1 MPDLAVLLLQFLVPV
16 VLFVLAG
23 CAGRVLERSHERS
36 LSRREE
42 SFAHVT
48 VVDVA
53 QPPEA
58 ATRAELVTGH
68 VVLGC
73 DYGKQILA
81 RVRDVFGGEIRSFR
95 RVLDRGRR
103 EALLRMQQEADALGS
118 DLVVNVRFTTA
129 MMGSRLLAAEVVCY
143 GTAVVR

>member
-1 MPDLAVLLLQFLVPV
+1 VVDLARFP
-16 VLFVLAG
+16 G
-23 CAGRVLERSHERS
+23 PT
-36 LSRREE
+36 SRG
-42 SFAHVT
+42 
-48 VVDVA
+48 
-53 QPPEA
+53 
-58 ATRAELVTGH
+58 ELVVGH

-103 EALLRMQQEADALGS
+103 EALLRMQQQADALGS

-129 MMGSRLLAAEVVCY
+129 MMGSRLLAAEVICY

>member
-1 MPDLAVLLLQFLVPV
+1 MLELVVQLIVPV
-16 VLFVLAG
+16 VLFLVAG
-23 CAGRVLERSHERS
+23 GAGRVQERRHERS
-36 LSRREE
+36 LARREE
-42 SFAHVT
+42 ALAHVV
-48 VVDVA
+48 VVDLARLPGPTSRGEMV
-53 QPPEA
+53 
-58 ATRAELVTGH
+58 VGH

-73 DYGKQILA
+73 DYGKRILA

-103 EALLRMQQEADALGS
+103 EALLRMQQQADALGS

-129 MMGSRLLAAEVVCY
+129 MMGSRLLAAEVICY

>member
-1 MPDLAVLLLQFLVPV
+1 MIEVVVQLIVPIVVFLV
-16 VLFVLAG
+16 AG
-23 CAGRVLERSHERS
+23 GAGRMQERKHEHS
-36 LSRREE
+36 LARREKAL
-42 SFAHVT
+42 AHVV

-53 QPPEA
+53 RLPGPA
-58 ATRAELVTGH
+58 CRGELVIGH

-103 EALLRMQQEADALGS
+103 EAILRMQEEADAVGS
-118 DLVVNVRFTTA
+118 NLVVNVRFTTA
-129 MMGSRLLAAEVVCY
+129 MMGSRLLAAEVICY

>member
-1 MPDLAVLLLQFLVPV
+1 MLDVVVFLELLVPV
-16 VLFVLAG
+16 LLFFLAG
-23 CAGRVLERSHERS
+23 GAGRVQERRHERS
-36 LSRREE
+36 LTRREQGLG
-42 SFAHVT
+42 HVL

-53 QPPEA
+53 GSPEP
-58 ATRAELVTGH
+58 TSRAELVVGH

-81 RVRDVFGGEIRSFR
+81 RVRDIFGGEVRSFR

-103 EALLRMQQEADALGS
+103 EAVLRMQQQADALGS

-129 MMGSRLLAAEVVCY
+129 MMGSRLLAAEVICY